1 MYQTLS
7 RRRVV
12 ASGLAMLAAPALRK
26 AAADEPLLLRCSLET
41 VPTHTRNA
49 TIRDY
54 LAKIEAAA
62 GGRVKT
68 QLYESGQLFPDLQI
82 GKALLQG
89 QIEMA
94 VPGSWS
100 ITGIIPDADFL
111 QLPILYGRSLD
122 MVHRAVDGQPGQ
134 LVAKQI
140 EQKLASRV
148 LGPWL
153 DLGSFNWYST
163 SRPLNSYADLK
174 GLKIRNSG
182 GPGQAW
188 RTRFM
193 GAVPNTTPLP
203 NVALGLSQGTFD
215 GLITTNETI
224 ASAQF
229 WESGVRYALE
239 DRQFTGEYIPIVS
252 LAFWQKLSPDL
263 QQAFTDIWRENIADY
278 RARMAAAQTRARD
291 LVLSHGIKIVVP
303 PAEQLA
309 AKRQEMMAQQEHL
322 AILSR
327 ITPEMVTALTGE
339 VAAG

>member
-1 MYQTLS
+1 MYRTLS

-182 GPGQAW
+182 GPGQACSTFSSIARPAGW
-188 RTRFM
+188 LKS
-193 GAVPNTTPLP
+193 TPSKYCTARPGLP
-203 NVALGLSQGTFD
+203 
-215 GLITTNETI
+215 
-224 ASAQF
+224 
-229 WESGVRYALE
+229 SGVC
-239 DRQFTGEYIPIVS
+239 
-252 LAFWQKLSPDL
+252 
-263 QQAFTDIWRENIADY
+263 
-278 RARMAAAQTRARD
+278 RA
-291 LVLSHGIKIVVP
+291 
-303 PAEQLA
+303 
-309 AKRQEMMAQQEHL
+309 
-322 AILSR
+322 
-327 ITPEMVTALTGE
+327 
-339 VAAG
+339 

>member
-1 MYQTLS
+1 MYRSLS

-12 ASGLAMLAAPALRK
+12 ASAMAMLAAPALRK
-26 AAADEPLLLRCSLET
+26 AAAEEPMLLRCSLET

-49 TIRDY
+49 IIRDY

-68 QLYESGQLFPDLQI
+68 QLFESGQLFPDLQI

-111 QLPILYGRSLD
+111 QLPILYGRPLE

-134 LVAKQI
+134 LIAKQI
-140 EQKLASRV
+140 EQKLASHV

-229 WESGVRYALE
+229 WESGVRHALE

-263 QQAFTDIWRENIADY
+263 QQAFTDIWRQNIAEY
-278 RARMAAAQTRARD
+278 RAKMAAAQSHARD
-291 LVLSHGIKIVVP
+291 LVMSHGIKIVVP
-303 PAEQLA
+303 PADELA
-309 AKRQEMMAQQEHL
+309 AKRQEMLAQQEHL
-322 AILSR
+322 AMLSR
-327 ITPEMVTALTGE
+327 IAPEMVAALTVE
-339 VAAG
+339 LAAG